1 MHDQQENEL
10 VLRIILGLDLLEHCL
25 RFLEQNETFLE
36 LFLRYEVNGWFAE
49 FVNNNWHLI

>member
-36 LFLRYEVNGWFAE
+36 LFLRYEVNG
-49 FVNNNWHLI
+49 